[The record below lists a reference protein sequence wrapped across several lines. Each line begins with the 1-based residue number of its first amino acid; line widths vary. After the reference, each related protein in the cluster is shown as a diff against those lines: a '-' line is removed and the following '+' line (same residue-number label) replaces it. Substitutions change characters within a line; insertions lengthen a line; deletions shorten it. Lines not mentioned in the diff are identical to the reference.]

1 MTWLKYHRNTINGY
15 NGHSVCFNRSASL
28 LRYLHRV
35 MNQTQV
41 ASPCCI
47 YDTEQSTPVESP
59 EPKPGDQSEASVK
72 VTWSASTNQS
82 WVSRAGASL
91 RHIFRIS
98 HTNITISQ
106 TLQILGKHSVRDTR
120 DSSFKHFAILANN
133 DSNLQFVFISCWN
146 NQCPGQW
153 QMVQLKSPFLAL
165 HHDYFDDT
173 LLTPR
178 TWYTE
183 QELKCN
189 SIFLLISYRGSIS
202 GGPSINATETGYF
215 LVFCDPSSLR
225 HHWLGPSPGCQV
237 ARILSIFCELH
248 FGARL
253 VISKISVTK
262 LRLVKCD
269 TSRLKLRDSLSAEN
283 NATRKTLIWKCHSYV
298 TSLESL
304 SPPTSVN
311 VITIHSAPAF
321 IRDISVRE

>member
-1 MTWLKYHRNTINGY
+1 
-15 NGHSVCFNRSASL
+15 
-28 LRYLHRV
+28 
-35 MNQTQV
+35 
-41 ASPCCI
+41 
-47 YDTEQSTPVESP
+47 
-59 EPKPGDQSEASVK
+59 
-72 VTWSASTNQS
+72 
-82 WVSRAGASL
+82 
-91 RHIFRIS
+91 
-98 HTNITISQ
+98 
-106 TLQILGKHSVRDTR
+106 
-120 DSSFKHFAILANN
+120 
-133 DSNLQFVFISCWN
+133 
-146 NQCPGQW
+146 
-153 QMVQLKSPFLAL
+153 MVQLKSPFLAL

-189 SIFLLISYRGSIS
+189 SILLLISYRGSIS

-225 HHWLGPSPGCQV
+225 HHWLGPGPGCQV

-269 TSRLKLRDSLSAEN
+269 TSRLKLHDSLSAEN

-298 TSLESL
+298 TSPESL
-304 SPPTSVN
+304 SPPTVLMLSPSTLPPPSLETYICISAGITAALHCSVLQSRCN
-311 VITIHSAPAF
+311 CARQIKSSLHCLCLRVARPGAGHHSGARVTPGAGGLA
-321 IRDISVRE
+321 RCDGGAGCDVRHWQHSNGEYQRKVRRE

>member
-1 MTWLKYHRNTINGY
+1 MKWIKPRSRLPVVFMTQSRAHLWSLQ
-15 NGHSVCFNRSASL
+15 SRS
-28 LRYLHRV
+28 
-35 MNQTQV
+35 QV
-41 ASPCCI
+41 
-47 YDTEQSTPVESP
+47 
-59 EPKPGDQSEASVK
+59 
-72 VTWSASTNQS
+72 TNQRPALRSRDLPRPIRITS

-269 TSRLKLRDSLSAEN
+269 TSRLKLHDSLSAEN

-321 IRDISVRE
+321 IRDISGRVHL